1 MQYDYKPALTP
12 DVCQDGN
19 LLNQSTVFARSS
31 TQQFQFLKTQGDAF
45 WKQRFYSFF
54 NLDRDFYHFP

>member
-31 TQQFQFLKTQGDAF
+31 TQQFQFLKTQSGMLE
-45 WKQRFYSFF
+45 RFYIPFF
-54 NLDRDFYHFP
+54 NLAILKLFLS

>member
-19 LLNQSTVFARSS
+19 LLNQSTVFARNS
-31 TQQFQFLKTQGDAF
+31 TQQFQFLKTQRDAF
-45 WKQRFYSFF
+45 LKAKILFIF
-54 NLDRDFYHFP
+54 NF